1 MSSPQKEESP
11 QREEEPSQGQGSALG
26 STPPIPLRDATK
38 GLYKTLNFSCFR
50 TINDPWSMLTEPVFT
65 APGKLI

>member
-50 TINDPWSMLTEPVFT
+50 PINDP
-65 APGKLI
+65 